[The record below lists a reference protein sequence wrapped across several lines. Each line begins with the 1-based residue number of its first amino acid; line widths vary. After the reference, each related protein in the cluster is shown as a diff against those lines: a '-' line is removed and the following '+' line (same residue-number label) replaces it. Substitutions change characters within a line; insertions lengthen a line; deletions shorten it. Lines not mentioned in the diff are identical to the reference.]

1 MQASL
6 PLPPSLSSRVA
17 FQKFCAIAGRSRPQ
31 RRRRVVSDIS
41 LMEGGN
47 LGVGRNK
54 KAVVGFIMS
63 EHTQLYLPSHL
74 SESRAEQRRGEGTFF
89 AVFAQL
95 KANATRAGTLIPY
108 KERERSWGNKGGGT
122 LRGNGA
128 RRSSLPSYPLSPAL
142 NSGAASAP
150 HPSPALGD
158 HSASQWHALFC
169 WRKVQ
174 RAYYGQKRP
183 PLLGSSLSRC
193 L

>member
-1 MQASL
+1 
-6 PLPPSLSSRVA
+6 
-17 FQKFCAIAGRSRPQ
+17 
-31 RRRRVVSDIS
+31 
-41 LMEGGN
+41 
-47 LGVGRNK
+47 
-54 KAVVGFIMS
+54 MS

-74 SESRAEQRRGEGTFF
+74 SGARGGERGTFF

-158 HSASQWHALFC
+158 HSASQWHCFVGGKC
-169 WRKVQ
+169 SE
-174 RAYYGQKRP
+174 RAKGKNGRHSSVPPSRGVSEMKFLMVYKKIIQSYIERCSVPKGYYMYFICFIATAASFKI
-183 PLLGSSLSRC
+183 L
-193 L
+193 

>member
-1 MQASL
+1 MWPFKNFVQ
-6 PLPPSLSSRVA
+6 SRV
-17 FQKFCAIAGRSRPQ
+17 GRGLSGGEE
-31 RRRRVVSDIS
+31 RRVVSDIS

-74 SESRAEQRRGEGTFF
+74 SGARGGERGTFF

-95 KANATRAGTLIPY
+95 KANATLARGTLIPY

-128 RRSSLPSYPLSPAL
+128 RRFAPSSLLPAELSP
-142 NSGAASAP
+142 
-150 HPSPALGD
+150 
-158 HSASQWHALFC
+158 
-169 WRKVQ
+169 
-174 RAYYGQKRP
+174 
-183 PLLGSSLSRC
+183 
-193 L
+193 